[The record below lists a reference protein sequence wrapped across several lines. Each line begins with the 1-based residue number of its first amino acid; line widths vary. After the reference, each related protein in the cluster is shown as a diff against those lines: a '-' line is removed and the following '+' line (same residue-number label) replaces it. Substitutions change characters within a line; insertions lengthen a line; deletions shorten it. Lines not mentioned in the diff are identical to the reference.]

1 MILWHRLAARGM
13 AMLVSAA
20 TAIAMAFGANAET
33 PSPQAFVDGIY
44 KHYLGK
50 ESKGLPLSSAAVIR
64 RYFAPPLCDVMVK
77 DFTTAWKRGEVPQ
90 LNGDPFVDAQD
101 WEVSD
106 LKSTVT
112 STGAKTAVAT
122 VNFIMFDK
130 PRSLTLDLVN
140 TSAGWRIADI
150 KWAQG
155 SLRGVYKLK

>member
-1 MILWHRLAARGM
+1 MILWHRLGAR
-13 AMLVSAA
+13 AITMLVSAA
-20 TAIAMAFGANAET
+20 TAVAMVFSANAET
-33 PSPQAFVDGIY
+33 QSPQAFVDGIY

-64 RYFAPPLCDVMVK
+64 RYFATPLSDVMVK
-77 DFTTAWKRGEVPQ
+77 DFTSAWKRGEVPQ

-112 STGAKTAVAT
+112 STGAKTAVAA
-122 VNFIMFDK
+122 VSFIMFDK
-130 PRSLTLDLVN
+130 PRSVTLDLVN
-140 TSAGWRIADI
+140 TSTGWRIADI

-155 SLRGVYKLK
+155 SLRTLYKLK